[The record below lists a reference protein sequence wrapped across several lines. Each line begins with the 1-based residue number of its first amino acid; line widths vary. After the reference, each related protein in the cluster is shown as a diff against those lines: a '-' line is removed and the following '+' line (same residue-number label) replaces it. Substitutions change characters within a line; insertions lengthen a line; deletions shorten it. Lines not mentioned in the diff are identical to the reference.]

1 MKSVVSS
8 LVASTLLS
16 FATFAPAFGQA
27 SAGGYG
33 GPLASCTAD
42 QAKFKAW
49 KNMMP
54 IQHSVKLIVIG
65 EVTCPTPKWKVR
77 LVEAKPQGVNP
88 AILILNIV
96 ARKPPGNAAD
106 VRTPVQVRFEK
117 AKGGDYQQVTIRG
130 AGPDFTIPIQ
140 LAQ

>member
-1 MKSVVSS
+1 MKSLASA

-16 FATFAPAFGQA
+16 FATFAPAFGQ
-27 SAGGYG
+27 GGPAPYG
-33 GPLASCTAD
+33 GPPASCMAD

-54 IQHSVKLIVIG
+54 PQRTIKLFVIG
-65 EVTCPTPKWKVR
+65 EVTCPTTGWKVR

-88 AILILNIV
+88 AILILQLV
-96 ARKPPGNAAD
+96 AKKPGGITKP
-106 VRTPVQVRFEK
+106 VLTPVQVRFEK

-130 AGPDFTIPIQ
+130 GGPDFTIPIQ